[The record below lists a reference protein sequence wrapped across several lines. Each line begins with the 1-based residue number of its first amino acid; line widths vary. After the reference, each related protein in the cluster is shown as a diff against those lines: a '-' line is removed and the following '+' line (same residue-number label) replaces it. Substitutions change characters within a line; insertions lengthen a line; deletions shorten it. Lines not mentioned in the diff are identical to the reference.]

1 MLMFQ
6 CCRKLL
12 TAFMDDDRLNEIM
25 ARMVD
30 ALRRSKEMNS
40 YMFDRLDM
48 AASGAGEQ
56 LVEEIEMF
64 LEERNETG
72 FNG

>member
-1 MLMFQ
+1 MGLS
-6 CCRKLL
+6 
-12 TAFMDDDRLNEIM
+12 DDRLNEIM

-30 ALRRSKEMNS
+30 ALRRSKEMNN

-48 AASGAGEQ
+48 ASDGAGEQ
-56 LVEEIEMF
+56 LVFEIEKF

-72 FNG
+72 TNG